1 MKLAEHTTY
10 IENKGIPDCLC
21 SECSSKRK
29 IKCYPNCPR
38 CAQLSLLQQIVDD
51 LEARVTRYLEW
62 ADKPTTMLCE
72 REDFLSKRIALLYVI
87 EDYKD
92 IIEGSK

>member
-1 MKLAEHTTY
+1 
-10 IENKGIPDCLC
+10 
-21 SECSSKRK
+21 
-29 IKCYPNCPR
+29 
-38 CAQLSLLQQIVDD
+38 VDD